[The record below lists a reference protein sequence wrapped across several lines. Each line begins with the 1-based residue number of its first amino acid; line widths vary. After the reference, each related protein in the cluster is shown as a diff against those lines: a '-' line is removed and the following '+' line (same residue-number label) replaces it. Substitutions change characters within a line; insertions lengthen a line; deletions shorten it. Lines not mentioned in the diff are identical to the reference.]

1 MARNKR
7 YDDDDGRTVA
17 DMSGVSRP
25 NLLGFRRM
33 DEAPAQPAAAPQEEP
48 EEDRPWDTSGRF
60 TREERRAYIFGAL
73 GASLLI
79 GLAFAVGIAVVI
91 LLIGHYLF

>member
-1 MARNKR
+1 MARDKR

-25 NLLGFRRM
+25 NLLSFRRTN
-33 DEAPAQPAAAPQEEP
+33 DEQPARPAPTPEEP
-48 EEDRPWDTSGRF
+48 AEDRPWDTSGQF
-60 TREERRAYIFGAL
+60 TREERHAYILGAL
-73 GASLLI
+73 GAALLI
-79 GLAFAVGIAVVI
+79 GLAFAVGIAIVI